1 MALRPKLS
9 RIWASTSSTLRR
21 DPGDAKY
28 IQGWISE
35 IPTYQVLNYLQYKV
49 DTTMLAQAERGIF
62 EWGSDVQ
69 YQLGSL
75 VWDEIDKKI
84 YVSTVGNPSKTLAP
98 SANLTQWS
106 PSSIQITRLSYDN
119 IVAAINAHIADVTGN
134 PHKLTAG
141 RLNAYNKAEIDAIVA
156 QYRALVAAHASDK
169 NNPHGVTATQIGA
182 VPITG
187 GTYTGDVTFNG
198 GLFFDA
204 SKTNQISKTNGLYL
218 QSGTFILGLNASGQ
232 AVAGTT
238 SSQSPLVTEATFPT
252 LKAAREPQYAVP
264 EPTLKASLIN
274 SIHLQ
279 AGSGMSNADWTP
291 GYSPTL
297 GALIMATDVKRI
309 LQTDQVQVPPSNTTW
324 TIAVD
329 VAFNGS
335 LPAIPGNTN
344 IAIGIGVYGKGAIYI
359 RNDGTVY
366 GILASGA
373 GTASVDL
380 GNMTSWTR
388 LVLVSAGSNCLLY
401 VNGVLAANITNGTQG
416 TTGGAAYIQTYVN
429 TGQNARQAWVRNWR
443 IWQSDALSAAM
454 VSTL

>member
-1 MALRPKLS
+1 MALRPKLN

-75 VWDEIDKKI
+75 VWDETDKRV

-98 SANLTQWS
+98 SSNLSQWT
-106 PSSIQITRLSYDN
+106 PSAIQLTRLSYDN
-119 IVAAINAHIADVTGN
+119 IVAAITAHIADVTGN

-141 RLNAYNKAEIDAIVA
+141 RLNAYNKAEIDSIVA

-204 SKTNQISKTNGLYL
+204 GKVNQISKTNGLYL
-218 QSGTFILGLNASGQ
+218 QSGSFVLGLNAAGK
-232 AVAGTT
+232 AVAGTM
-238 SSQSPLVTEATFPT
+238 SSQSPLVTEATFAN
-252 LKAAREPQYAVP
+252 LKAGLEPNYAVP
-264 EPTLKASLIN
+264 EPTFEMSLIN
-274 SIHLQ
+274 SINMKNGVGNINSDFNL
-279 AGSGMSNADWTP
+279 
-291 GYSPTL
+291 GYSPSLGTL
-297 GALIMATDVKRI
+297 AMSSGQASNQTLITE
-309 LQTDQVQVPPSNTTW
+309 QVQVPPANTTW
-324 TIAVD
+324 TIAID
-329 VAFNGS
+329 VAS
-335 LPAIPGNTN
+335 ITPEVAGNTN
-344 IAIGIGVYGKGAIYI
+344 TAFSINIEGKGDITILMNGNVYVHAAGGGSTAGVALGQM
-359 RNDGTVY
+359 RN
-366 GILASGA
+366 L
-373 GTASVDL
+373 
-380 GNMTSWTR
+380 TR
-388 LVLVSAGSNCLLY
+388 LVCVAAGSNLLLY
-401 VNGVLAANITNGTQG
+401 VDGVLRANITNAVQG
-416 TTGGAAYIQTYVN
+416 TTGGRVYLRAFAGSVVRTFYL
-429 TGQNARQAWVRNWR
+429 RNWR
-443 IWQSDALSAAM
+443 VWQSDALSAAQ